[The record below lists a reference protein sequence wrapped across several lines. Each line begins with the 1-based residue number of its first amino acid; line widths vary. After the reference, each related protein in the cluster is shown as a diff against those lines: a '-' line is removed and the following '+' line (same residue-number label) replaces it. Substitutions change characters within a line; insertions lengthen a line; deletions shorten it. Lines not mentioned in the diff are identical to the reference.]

1 MKKCT
6 KILSV
11 FMALVMVFSCMQVSV
26 FAAERD
32 TSSLDA
38 YLDNDNLAVIVET
51 LLKDLDARKEAI
63 VPTILELVFMLDAL
77 KNQAAADGIDL
88 TDASAET
95 YSKVLLNYLDDMLEE
110 TDLNGQLGA
119 YSGLIGMVL
128 GGVTVEL
135 NSVDGFISTLVGLIK
150 TFNDGK
156 AKKWGTLASFD
167 SSALVTG
174 KKNPKPITRANGDLE
189 VVYALFEW
197 LADNTGVLKTVIK
210 GELSLGSMN
219 ATVKTATG
227 MFLDEAIDAQ
237 GMVNE
242 LVGGLDEMINKEL
255 YNNLVATWVT
265 VDNGD
270 GTTSRKIETA
280 YEDSQYKNFSA
291 DELLGAALV
300 KLMTGKDVD
309 QKTAADTAKMT
320 MGELLGKYGDYV
332 IASFALDPLNN
343 DLKKALNDLVNNNAD
358 FAILKNIINL
368 DYEFEVTDFNFT
380 ALAKKGIFEG
390 LNDLVCGIIGVIV
403 QPSVAAELALKKG
416 GNENITANLTSFF
429 SYVLKTLSTVNGGKI
444 AVEIEGTKYEFDFSG
459 FTAAN
464 LAKMNLED
472 MVIGVLRLFT
482 PMAIGS
488 ELPADI
494 DTLENV
500 ALFAAYYAID
510 VFMVQPEECAFT
522 TDYKDLVYNTDGT
535 IKDLSYNKWVDVMG
549 TMAMDVA
556 DYWLARA
563 EVGYTT
569 SNADKWE
576 GIFEDIV
583 DWALNYIKGLPA
595 VADELDMEIGT
606 ADGYGPWYKLN
617 VVINE
622 LLPLNFINGCGDE
635 TFVVDTYN
643 LVIGKLVPSLFD
655 CDFAA
660 FADVLSVNNDP
671 ESLFNK
677 SVISGVIG
685 LVDNL
690 LFSLFEHECGKT
702 ATFTKAATAT
712 HDGYTGTYCTANG
725 HYDKV
730 TVTPATGVTEPDP
743 PVVDPDPPVVD
754 PDPPVVDPDPPVENK
769 ILIGDVTGDGKIVA
783 ADARKALRHSAGLD
797 ILTGDALKAADVT
810 KDGKVTASDARKIL
824 RHSAGLELIVQA

>member
-63 VPTILELVFMLDAL
+63 VPTVLDFVFMLDAL

-95 YSKVLLNYLDDMLEE
+95 QATVLLNYLDDMLEE
-110 TDLNGQLGA
+110 TDLNGQLA
-119 YSGLIGMVL
+119 SDSTMKLVMNLLKSYIGNL
-128 GGVTVEL
+128 DL
-135 NSVDGFISTLVGLIK
+135 NSVDGILSTLVSVINTFTKGGSK
-150 TFNDGK
+150 T
-156 AKKWGTLASFD
+156 WGTLANFSNK
-167 SSALVTG
+167 ALLVG
-174 KKNPKPITRANGDLE
+174 KKNPRPISRAKDKDLDI
-189 VVYALFEW
+189 VYALFGW
-197 LADNTGVLKTVIK
+197 LADNTGVLKTVVK
-210 GELSLGSMN
+210 GEVSLGSMGN
-219 ATVKTATG
+219 TIKSIAGFDVPA
-227 MFLDEAIDAQ
+227 
-237 GMVNE
+237 MVNDIT
-242 LVGGLDEMINKEL
+242 GNLDSMINKEL

-270 GTTSRKIETA
+270 GTTSRQIETA
-280 YEDSQYKNFSA
+280 YEDSQYKNYSS

-300 KLMTGKDVD
+300 KVMTGKDVD

-332 IASFALDPLNN
+332 IASFALEPLNN

-390 LNDLVCGIIGVIV
+390 LNDLVCGIIEVIV

-743 PVVDPDPPVVD
+743 PVVDPDPPV
-754 PDPPVVDPDPPVENK
+754 ENK